1 MLNGALVIVIAIVA
15 YYFIIF
21 SKKVKKSVTT
31 LLLSIILYIFN
42 PVNTLTLENIGKI
55 ISFETLG
62 ILFGMMII
70 VEFLKESGF
79 FTFSAVWVIKA
90 SKAKFWAALFSL
102 MLITALFSAF
112 LDNLITILFISPII
126 FLITDTLEIDAAP
139 FIMLTIFIDN
149 IGGMSTLIGSPL
161 NIVLG
166 SISKLDFTQFMKIMS
181 VIAFITFISTF
192 TIFRKKYTKAQTA
205 EFSEKLKRLGNMKP
219 EKAITNKKLLLISII
234 VFALVLTGF
243 IFSSTIKINSALIA
257 VFGGLI
263 LLFVFNHDFASFSS
277 RIDWDTMFFYAG
289 LFSISYALD
298 KIGVTQSIA
307 WIFKPL
313 IGAPVILMLCFMWLS
328 AFVIPFLS
336 AVPGTLLLAPVVKI
350 LIGYGAPAELW
361 YAYAVGANLGSNF
374 TPLGAV
380 QNIVGVSLLEKHGGK
395 SLSFS
400 QFMNYSK
407 KTFLVSLILG
417 TFFVLGLYFVK
428 F

>member
-149 IGGMSTLIGSPL
+149 IGGMSTLI
-161 NIVLG
+161 
-166 SISKLDFTQFMKIMS
+166 
-181 VIAFITFISTF
+181 
-192 TIFRKKYTKAQTA
+192 
-205 EFSEKLKRLGNMKP
+205 
-219 EKAITNKKLLLISII
+219 
-234 VFALVLTGF
+234 
-243 IFSSTIKINSALIA
+243 
-257 VFGGLI
+257 
-263 LLFVFNHDFASFSS
+263 
-277 RIDWDTMFFYAG
+277 
-289 LFSISYALD
+289 
-298 KIGVTQSIA
+298 
-307 WIFKPL
+307 
-313 IGAPVILMLCFMWLS
+313 
-328 AFVIPFLS
+328 
-336 AVPGTLLLAPVVKI
+336 
-350 LIGYGAPAELW
+350 
-361 YAYAVGANLGSNF
+361 
-374 TPLGAV
+374 
-380 QNIVGVSLLEKHGGK
+380 
-395 SLSFS
+395 
-400 QFMNYSK
+400 
-407 KTFLVSLILG
+407 
-417 TFFVLGLYFVK
+417 
-428 F
+428 